1 LPSAH
6 DVVTDLGMD
15 HWQQRANE
23 PHVRSR
29 MASAIALHREGRLVE
44 AEATY
49 RAVLETV
56 PGHFDALH
64 NLAVLCLQRND
75 PVGALDLL
83 RRALPI
89 NPASAALHLNIGN
102 ALRGV
107 GDNRQALCSYDRT
120 LALKPDFAEAHNNR
134 ATVLRNLGREEEAI
148 ASADRAIALN
158 PRYREAHL
166 NRAHALDT
174 RKRYDEAI
182 ISYRNAASCGADP
195 EEVSY
200 YLAALGAAPLPSGSP
215 KSYVAGLFDGYAEEF
230 DRSLLGLG
238 YDVPRQLATAVSA
251 LRPHGMSD
259 VADVGCGTGL
269 SGTALRGISRHLVG
283 ADLSP
288 KMLAKAQQRGIYDR
302 LVHAELIEF
311 LGASPGAWDLI
322 VAADVLV
329 YVGDLGPL
337 FTAARAALRPSG
349 LLAYSVEG
357 HDGGGY
363 VIRPTR
369 RFAHSLRYLRDLA
382 DAHGFVERSLI
393 PVTVR
398 SEASRGIPGFLVVVE
413 SRGV

>member
-1 LPSAH
+1 LLSWH
-6 DVVTDLGMD
+6 DVMTDLGMKQS
-15 HWQQRANE
+15 QQRAND
-23 PHVRSR
+23 PDLRGR

-44 AEATY
+44 AEAMY
-49 RAVLETV
+49 RGVLETV

-102 ALRGV
+102 GLRGV
-107 GDNRQALCSYDRT
+107 GDNRQALCSYDCA
-120 LALKPDFAEAHNNR
+120 LALNPDFAEAHNNR
-134 ATVLRNLGREEEAI
+134 ATVLRTLGREEEAI

-166 NRAHALDT
+166 NRAHAFDT
-174 RKRYDEAI
+174 CKRYDEAI

-195 EEVSY
+195 EEVGY
-200 YLAALGAAPLPSGSP
+200 YLAALGAAPLPAASP
-215 KSYVAGLFDGYAEEF
+215 RSYVAGLFDGYAEEF

-238 YDVPRQLATAVSA
+238 YDVPRQLAAAVSA

-283 ADLSP
+283 ADLSS

-302 LVHAELIEF
+302 LVQAELIEF
-311 LGASPGAWDLI
+311 LGEAPEAWDLV
-322 VAADVLV
+322 VAADVLI
-329 YVGDLGPL
+329 YMGDLEPV
-337 FTAARAALRPSG
+337 FTAARSALRPAG
-349 LLAYSVEG
+349 LFACSVEA
-357 HDGGGY
+357 HDGDGY

-369 RFAHSLRYLRDLA
+369 RFAHSLAYVRGVA
-382 DAHGFVERSLI
+382 AKSGFAERSVV
-393 PVTVR
+393 PMTVR
-398 SEASRGIPGFLVVVE
+398 SEGGLGIPGFIVVVE
-413 SRGV
+413 GAGA